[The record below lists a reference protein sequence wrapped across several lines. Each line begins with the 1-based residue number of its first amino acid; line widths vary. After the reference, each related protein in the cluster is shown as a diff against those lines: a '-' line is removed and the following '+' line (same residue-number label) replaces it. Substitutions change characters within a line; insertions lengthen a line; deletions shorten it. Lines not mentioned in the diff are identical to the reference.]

1 MPLAAAYACAAM
13 LSRPAG
19 LNTHRTFGRA
29 AMPLRGIRLR
39 GGAISPCG
47 AQYAPLCAAI
57 VDTIRHTFALTPYS
71 QTATSSTTP
80 KKTEFHSISARDIRF
95 ACSKF
100 KKIHKNEIFLDL
112 GAICG

>member
-1 MPLAAAYACAAM
+1 MPLRGIRLRGGAISPCRAQYAP
-13 LSRPAG
+13 LLWG
-19 LNTHRTFGRA
+19 A

-57 VDTIRHTFALTPYS
+57 VDTIRRTFALTPYS